1 VRALLAESNPGS
13 GLTFKV
19 KSPHNHISYAM
30 LTEALLRDFTA
41 RRYKPLP
48 TVAQMFQSIYDA
60 LAQTQAHRLLVCSE
74 MFSQYRTCKPAMVT
88 QLLDVLENA
97 DVSL

>member
-1 VRALLAESNPGS
+1 VGRRWSAHFRDVHPQRRLTAAGRDSLSLYKTLSVGLCALLAESNPGS

-60 LAQTQAHRLLVCSE
+60 LAQT
-74 MFSQYRTCKPAMVT
+74 
-88 QLLDVLENA
+88 
-97 DVSL
+97 